1 MGDLYLYSP
10 SLFALPTHFPKT
22 TMSNSNHAPGHDAHA
37 APGQSLSKKI
47 VSVVVLLGLPLVVVL
62 GLISAY
68 KSQDRA
74 APASMS
80 EEAVMARIQ
89 KVGALSLGQ
98 AQVALR
104 TGEEVYKLQCS
115 TCHAAGLLAAPKLA
129 DASAWGP
136 RVKNGYDA
144 LLASAM
150 KGKGSMTPQAGGA
163 FTDYEIS
170 RAVVYLANAGG
181 AKFAEPK
188 APADA
193 AASAPAKAAAPASK

>member
-1 MGDLYLYSP
+1 
-10 SLFALPTHFPKT
+10 
-22 TMSNSNHAPGHDAHA
+22 MSDTSHAPGHDAHA

-47 VSVVVLLGLPLVVVL
+47 VSSVVLLGLPLVVVL
-62 GLISAY
+62 GLINAY

-89 KVGALSLGQ
+89 KVGTVSLGQ

-104 TGEEVYKLQCS
+104 TGEEVYKLQCT
-115 TCHAAGLLAAPKLA
+115 TCHNAGLLGAPKLA

-136 RVKNGYDA
+136 RVKNGYEA

-163 FTDYEIS
+163 FTDYEIG

-181 AKFAEPK
+181 GKFAEPK

-193 AASAPAKAAAPASK
+193 SGPTSTEAATPAKK